1 MASPVIRDRITDFR
15 RVKASDL
22 LPNPRNWRTHPKGQ
36 QDALRGILAEVGYAD
51 ALLARETPDGLMLID
66 GHLRAETTPDQDV
79 PVLVL
84 DVNEAEA
91 DLLLASLDPLAAM
104 AGASQDKLAALLADV
119 GTGSDALQAMLGKL
133 AADVMGVPGEFGE
146 ALGLLP
152 SGNKSPFQQMTFT
165 LTDVQAETVK
175 GALKAA
181 RGSAFVDTG
190 NENSNGN
197 ALARICEAYDGVTPR
212 ASSCA
217 PSRPLKGMPLFGAI
231 TTAARWSTTANSIS
245 ACSTVG
251 SLRAQC
257 PLAHRSTNARR
268 WAWYGIRPGTAFSN

>member
-197 ALARICEAYDGVTPR
+197 ALARICEAYDG
-212 ASSCA
+212 
-217 PSRPLKGMPLFGAI
+217 
-231 TTAARWSTTANSIS
+231 
-245 ACSTVG
+245 
-251 SLRAQC
+251 
-257 PLAHRSTNARR
+257 
-268 WAWYGIRPGTAFSN
+268 